1 MTRPAQNTTR
11 LLYRRRI
18 RFHPLVRLGWYTTT
32 AGSSHTVTQTAL
44 GLGMMGLGVYMKRS
58 QRRKR
63 SPIYTHVV
71 DSGSTVRIRVLRGNA
86 AVSEAIVRT

>member
-1 MTRPAQNTTR
+1 MAPAHRSRR

-32 AGSSHTVTQTAL
+32 AGSSHTVTQTAV
-44 GLGMMGLGVYMKRS
+44 GLSMMGLGLYMRRSRRRS
-58 QRRKR
+58 QM
-63 SPIYTHVV
+63 PIYTHVV
-71 DSGSTVRIRVLRGNA
+71 DSGKTVRIRVFRGDA